1 MISDVLKISKSFVPQ
16 GFLVTLDIENAFDS
30 VYRCFLLII
39 PQKFGFGID
48 SVSWIKTILNNPE
61 SCIINGKKTTNSF
74 KSERCARE
82 GDQISA
88 YLFILNLETFF
99 VKKFVEN
106 NPKVKSL
113 NIFKDEF

>member
-1 MISDVLKISKSFVPQ
+1 MISDVLEISKSLVPQ
-16 GFLVTLDIENAFDS
+16 DFLVAFDC
-30 VYRCFLLII
+30 VNRCFLLII

-48 SVSWIKTILNNPE
+48 SVSWIKAILHNSE

-99 VKKFVEN
+99 VKKFVKN
-106 NPKVKSL
+106 SPKVKSL
-113 NIFKDEF
+113 NIFKHEF